1 MCEGGPSGSI
11 RQSLPEGGLEM
22 AGAREQ
28 KREPKQKNIVPIV
41 IGIAAAAVLAA
52 YLGLCAW
59 VGGSRIMPNVSIAG
73 VDVSGL
79 DQAAARQK
87 LERALSETAAQVSI
101 ELSYGVWSA
110 QVDGRGVQADVDS
123 SVSAAVAVGR
133 GSFITRGAA
142 YFSHKLGA
150 SDDVALATQMDEEA
164 MSQLEKLL
172 DQADQEVGGDVTGAS
187 YTMTDDALYITKG
200 ITGVA
205 IDRTQAHE
213 LVSQAL
219 SLAMEQ
225 GLAGQAGTQQTVT
238 LPSQEEPPREP
249 DFEEIWK
256 ELSVEPQDATVDP
269 KTYEVLPHV
278 VGVDFDWQQAKAA
291 YEQAA
296 EGETVSVPLT
306 LTQPKETQESLKSK
320 LFADLLGEGTSEVG
334 GSSNRKYNVKLSAQA
349 CNGVVLMP
357 GEVFSYNNTTGS
369 RSADKGYLPAPVY
382 SGGASV
388 DETGGGICQTS
399 STIYYAV
406 LHTTL
411 KVVER
416 SAHMYATGY
425 VPDGMDAT
433 VYYGSLDFRFENSTN
448 YPIKLV
454 TESYDKGGKR
464 YLTVKIYGTNEDGRY
479 AVPERTRYDYVEPTT
494 KYVAD
499 ESIPRGTTKVD
510 AKQNP
515 YTGRSAQTYRYVY
528 EKDGTLV
535 EKQDMGI
542 SKYKMRPRTVYYNP
556 LDGDPTT
563 WVNGKPASS
572 TPAADPGTVTDPGT
586 TTPSTTPDP
595 GTTAPAGNPTVE
607 PETPQET
614 EKLPG
619 PGEGVGDLDLPSV
632 NDDLGAGQL
641 PEGY

>member
-1 MCEGGPSGSI
+1 M
-11 RQSLPEGGLEM
+11 
-22 AGAREQ
+22 
-28 KREPKQKNIVPIV
+28 KREPGQKNMVPVV
-41 IGIAAAAVLAA
+41 IGIVIAVVLAA

-59 VGGSRIMPNVSIAG
+59 VGGSKIMPNVSIAG

-79 DQAAARQK
+79 DQTAARQK
-87 LERALSETAAQVSI
+87 LEQALSNTAAQVRV
-101 ELSYGVWSA
+101 ELRYGVWSA
-110 QVDGRGVQADVDS
+110 QINGRGVQADLDS
-123 SVSAAVAVGR
+123 SVSAAAAVGR
-133 GSFITRGAA
+133 GSFFTRGAA
-142 YFSHKLGA
+142 FLSHKLGA
-150 SDDVALATQMDEEA
+150 ADDVELTGGLSESGQQE
-164 MSQLEKLL
+164 LEQLL
-172 DQADQEVGGDVTGAS
+172 DQADQEVGGNVTGAS

-200 ITGVA
+200 VTGVA
-205 IDRTQAHE
+205 IDRVQARQ

-219 SLAMEQ
+219 NRTLNEA
-225 GLAGQAGTQQTVT
+225 LAGGTGTERVE

-249 DFEEIWK
+249 DFEAIWK
-256 ELSVEPQDATVDP
+256 ELSVESQNAAVDP
-269 KTYEVLPHV
+269 ETYEVLPHV
-278 VGVDFDWQQAKAA
+278 VGIDFDWQQAKDA

-306 LTQPKETQESLKSK
+306 LTQPEETQESLQSK
-320 LFADLLGEGTSEVG
+320 LFRDLMGEGTSQVS

-349 CNGVVLMP
+349 CDGVVLMP

-388 DETGGGICQTS
+388 DEVGGGICQTS

-433 VYYGSLDFRFENSTN
+433 VYYGSLDFRFENNTD
-448 YPIKLV
+448 YPIKIV
-454 TESYDKGGKR
+454 TESYDKNGSR

-479 AVPERTRYDYVEPTT
+479 AVPERTRYDYIEPTT

-515 YTGRSAQTYRYVY
+515 YTGRSAQTYRYIY

-535 EKQDMGI
+535 EKQDMGV
-542 SKYKMRPRTVYYNP
+542 SKYKMRPKTVYYNP

-563 WVNGKPASS
+563 WVNGKPATSA
-572 TPAADPGTVTDPGT
+572 PATDPGTVTDPDTTTSGT
-586 TTPSTTPDP
+586 TTDPGATTP
-595 GTTAPAGNPTVE
+595 AENPTAE

-614 EKLPG
+614 EPLPG
-619 PGEGVGDLDLPSV
+619 PGEGVGDLNLPSV
-632 NDDLGAGQL
+632 NDDLEAGQI